1 MNPSTTSTAPEPAP
15 TAASTPRFTQQDLTG
30 LRTEMSM
37 TLPRGRAIFVA
48 FYILAMVLRHPLSK
62 DVDLSVRSDS

>member
-1 MNPSTTSTAPEPAP
+1 
-15 TAASTPRFTQQDLTG
+15 
-30 LRTEMSM
+30 M